1 MRVLLLS
8 AASCIHTTRWANGLA
23 DAGVEVHLTS
33 VHRLTHQLDRR
44 VTLHQLPFGSPLGYF
59 FSGYHLNKLIKQL
72 KPDLVNTHYATGYGM
87 LARLAG
93 CQPNL
98 LSVWGSDVYDFPVK
112 SLLHRWLL
120 KLNLQVS
127 TAIAST
133 SYCMARETA
142 KTYQHQ
148 HLFITPFG
156 VDETVFAPTQK
167 PTELKNKLVVGTV
180 KTLKS
185 KYGVDILI
193 RAFSLAWEQ
202 LGKPENMVLEITG
215 DGPDREQLEMLAV
228 QLGISE
234 QVVFHGMVSHENVSE
249 MLNRLD
255 IYVALSRLDSESFGV
270 AILEASACEL
280 PVIVSDA
287 DGPAEVVV
295 DGVTG
300 DIVPKESPEEAALA
314 MCTLI
319 TDPDKRLKMGN
330 AGRDH
335 VLKHYT
341 WKHSVSLMLDAYKET
356 IAIGNRN

>member
-1 MRVLLLS
+1 
-8 AASCIHTTRWANGLA
+8 
-23 DAGVEVHLTS
+23 
-33 VHRLTHQLDRR
+33 
-44 VTLHQLPFGSPLGYF
+44 
-59 FSGYHLNKLIKQL
+59 
-72 KPDLVNTHYATGYGM
+72 M

-120 KLNLQVS
+120 KRNLEAS

-133 SYCMARETA
+133 SRCMARETA
-142 KTYQHQ
+142 KTYTHE
-148 HLFITPFG
+148 HVFITPFG
-156 VDETVFAPTQK
+156 VDETIFKPAPKSVQL
-167 PTELKNKLVVGTV
+167 ENKLVIGTV
-180 KTLKS
+180 KTLKA
-185 KYGVDILI
+185 KYGIDTLI
-193 RAFSLAWEQ
+193 EAFAIAWQ
-202 LGKPENMVLEITG
+202 KAGKPENLVLEITG
-215 DGPDREQLEMLAV
+215 DGPDRAQLEALTL
-228 QLGISE
+228 QYGISDR
-234 QVVFHGMVSHENVSE
+234 VIFHGAVSHEDVPK

-295 DGVTG
+295 GGVTG

-314 MCTLI
+314 MCRLI
-319 TDPDKRLKMGN
+319 TDPDKRLKMGI

-341 WKHSVSLMLDAYKET
+341 WKHSVSLMLDAYNQT
-356 IAIGNRN
+356 TAIGKRN